1 MLLFLI
7 LATMHAPVY
16 RWADAGTYYMQIQS
30 ISNDFDIRYESQ
42 DINRALEDN
51 FSPAGMF
58 LIKTDDG
65 EYYYGKEFTFAMFA
79 VPFYKLFGI
88 NGVLLLNGLM
98 FFSMILIGYR
108 YLQKQNEDKIALAIS
123 ALYFF
128 LSAAFVY
135 IFWLHAEIYNMF
147 LLMSGMF
154 LWITYFRS
162 NDPKYLFISSFIFG
176 IAVAAKVPN
185 MIFFV
190 PLFFYELYSKRYHT
204 ASLMAIVFALP
215 LVVVYGYFFM
225 HAETFS
231 FYGGNRLYYAQ
242 NFPFVGGYDS
252 VNEIGRSLFSVSQS
266 NIDAL
271 INTNNIKIIPYN
283 LFYYFF
289 GSFTGM
295 FWYYPFVL
303 LSAIPVLKFAYHKTK
318 SNTNSSNRYSSSSSN
333 NNNNNNN
340 SNNNNNNNNNA
351 NIGNFSTKTSEIKD
365 YINSN
370 TDKILIATGIVL
382 YILFFAIIVGY
393 NYWGG
398 THAVGNR
405 YFYVYPLFLF
415 LIPKVNLKQLLL
427 VTLLAGVT
435 LNPVILDP
443 IGNSANPS
451 IHQTSFPYSYLPIE
465 YTQLNYLPFWE
476 RDHITG
482 DLKVYAVDENSKLSE
497 NVFMINGSTNLLLRS
512 ENKTDV
518 ISIVIGA
525 QDKDTPVSLKLG
537 KKEYDM
543 DLKEDEVNYLVL
555 TEMKPVYND
564 KKSYVYKLSVS
575 SPEKVWIR
583 ISDSN
588 IETASNPVLFL
599 RNWYKIE
606 DWDGM
611 PTRWTSNNATIAIY
625 SPENMNT
632 SLNFRAISYGRSVN
646 LEMYTNGL
654 LEHGVNVSSTTFSDV
669 QTTLHLEKGMNVVR
683 FYVPEGYLR
692 PQDVEN
698 SVDDRYMSVA
708 FQNITFGSPSMAT

>member
-1 MLLFLI
+1 MLLLLVFM
-7 LATMHAPVY
+7 TMNAPVY

-30 ISNDFDIRYESQ
+30 ISNDFDIRYESN
-42 DINRALEDN
+42 DINRAFEDN
-51 FSPAGMF
+51 FIPAGMF

-79 VPFYKLFGI
+79 VPLYKLFGI

-98 FFSMILIGYR
+98 FFAMILIGYL
-108 YLQKQNEDKIALAIS
+108 YLRNQNEDKIALTIS
-123 ALYFF
+123 VLYFF

-154 LWITYFRS
+154 LWITYFRR
-162 NDPKYLFISSFIFG
+162 NDPKYLFVASFIFG

-190 PLFFYELYSKRYHT
+190 PLFFYKLYCKKYRA
-204 ASLMAIVFALP
+204 ASLMVTAFILP
-215 LVVVYGYFFM
+215 LIAVYGYFFM

-231 FYGGNRLYYAQ
+231 FYGGNRLYYGQ

-303 LSAIPVLKFAYHKTK
+303 LSAIPVLNFVYHKTK
-318 SNTNSSNRYSSSSSN
+318 VL
-333 NNNNNNN
+333 
-340 SNNNNNNNNNA
+340 
-351 NIGNFSTKTSEIKD
+351 TKKSEIKSYSD
-365 YINSN
+365 FNA
-370 TDKILIATGIVL
+370 DKILVATGIVL

-415 LIPKVNLKQLLL
+415 LIPKVNVKQLLL

-443 IGNSANPS
+443 VGNSANPS
-451 IHQTSFPYSYLPIE
+451 IHQMSFPYSYLPIE

-476 RDHITG
+476 HSHGMG
-482 DLKVYAVDENSKLSE
+482 DLKVFELDENSQLAE
-497 NVFMINGSTNLLLRS
+497 NLFMINGSTNLLLRS
-512 ENKTDV
+512 ENKVDV

-537 KKEYDM
+537 GQEYNM
-543 DLKEDEVNYLVL
+543 DLKEDEVDYLVL

-564 KKSYVYKLSVS
+564 KKSHVYKLSVS
-575 SPEKVWIR
+575 TPGKVWIG

-588 IETASNPVLFL
+588 IATASNSFVFL
-599 RNWYKIE
+599 RNWYELE
-606 DWDGM
+606 DWDGI

-625 SPENMNT
+625 SPGNMDT
-632 SLNFRAISYGRSVN
+632 SLDFRAISYGRSVN

-654 LEHGVNVSSTTFSDV
+654 LEHRGNVSSTTFSDV

-692 PQDVEN
+692 PQDVDN
-698 SVDDRYMSVA
+698 SVDDRYVSVA
-708 FQNITFGSPSMAT
+708 IQNITFGSPSMAA

>member
-1 MLLFLI
+1 
-7 LATMHAPVY
+7 
-16 RWADAGTYYMQIQS
+16 MQIQS
-30 ISNDFDIRYESQ
+30 ISNDFDIRYESK

-123 ALYFF
+123 VLYFF

-147 LLMSGMF
+147 LLMSSMF
-154 LWITYFRS
+154 LWITYFRKK
-162 NDPKYLFISSFIFG
+162 DPKYLFISSFIFG

-215 LVVVYGYFFM
+215 LVLVYGYFFM

-231 FYGGNRLYYAQ
+231 FYGGNRLYYGQ

-318 SNTNSSNRYSSSSSN
+318 SNTSNSNR
-333 NNNNNNN
+333 NN
-340 SNNNNNNNNNA
+340 SNNNNNNN
-351 NIGNFSTKTSEIKD
+351 TKVYRKTSGIKD

-415 LIPKVNLKQLLL
+415 LIPKVNLKQLVL

-482 DLKVYAVDENSKLSE
+482 DLKVYELDENSQFSE
-497 NVFMINGSTNLLLRS
+497 DLFMINGSTNLLIRS
-512 ENKTDV
+512 ENRTDV

-537 KKEYDM
+537 KKKYDM

-575 SPEKVWIR
+575 SPEKVWIS

-588 IETASNPVLFL
+588 IETASNPVLL
-599 RNWYKIE
+599 LSNWYEIE
-606 DWDGM
+606 DWGGI

-625 SPENMNT
+625 SSENMNT
-632 SLNFRAISYGRSVN
+632 SLDFRAISYGRSVN
-646 LEMYTNGL
+646 IEMYTNGL
-654 LEHGVNVSSTTFSDV
+654 LEHRVNVSSTTFSDV
-669 QTTLHLEKGMNVVR
+669 QAILHLEKGMNVVR

-698 SVDDRYMSVA
+698 SVDDRYVSVA
-708 FQNITFGSPSMAT
+708 IQNITFGSPSMAA